1 LDLLSAERITYQSYS
16 IGNAEARSVRAALFV
31 AVRRIRVPGTVE
43 IPKLG
48 NFGTLD
54 TPQHAE

>member
-1 LDLLSAERITYQSYS
+1 VP
-16 IGNAEARSVRAALFV
+16 IGGSENPGARDS
-31 AVRRIRVPGTVE
+31 E

-54 TPQHAE
+54 TPQHEDGY